1 MTEFDS
7 LQEIQDA
14 LRDAKFALTQM
25 RRKQGIVKRKHANS
39 TELRKKGHLLHAL
52 LHLMEFNNKSLS
64 DCSTDE
70 EKQNLVEY
78 TRQLGREIEAVEE
91 EIDSIYRTLGDFV
104 KQENVLANRIAQ
116 LEEEEKRFIV
126 KSNLSANFSKAA
138 SLSHALLLA
147 EEAFNPVFNYYGVVN
162 KREVIT
168 ENAFVMDM
176 VKNILSDKFDER
188 QTAALM
194 AIAQYKTDTFMVAY
208 TAPNDDYN
216 MSVGTFFTI
225 LRAEIE
231 AIEAFAVLAD

>member
-1 MTEFDS
+1 MTEFGS

-25 RRKQGIVKRKHANS
+25 RREQGIVKRKHVNS
-39 TELRKKGHLLHAL
+39 TELRKREGILRGLQHLVEA
-52 LHLMEFNNKSLS
+52 NNKSLS

-70 EKQNLVEY
+70 EKQKLVE
-78 TRQLGREIEAVEE
+78 RARELHREIEVVEE

-104 KQENVLANRIAQ
+104 KQENVLTNRIAQ

-126 KSNLSANFSKAA
+126 KSNLSAKFSKAA
-138 SLSHALLLA
+138 SLSHAILLA

-162 KREVIT
+162 KWEVIT

-194 AIAQYKTDTFMVAY
+194 AIAQRNTDTFMVAY

-231 AIEAFAVLAD
+231 AIEAFTVLAG